1 MSAPASAGTYQNYCM
16 AFRPRG
22 PPGPPGKKKKQDV
35 QMDFYLYWQNAKKD
49 KRGMSLMPL
58 ELRNLSPNTSFS
70 ASALWAKT
78 KEDMAEAT
86 RDAEDAVVAEEA
98 AAEKALKSGKSKKGK
113 KGKAEAG
120 GAEAAAGGGKAAE
133 MVAANIA
140 KLSQKATQLDQE
152 RLSKLHIDKIRDAR
166 METPLGTLTQL
177 FMVLAARIDK
187 ASMHSSGGKECFRDA
202 FDTLWEIESLPIYVK
217 LKAQNSALKSVEEG
231 AEKDAEKAAKKA
243 KKKAKEKVE
252 KDAEKAKERAAAGK
266 EPKKDKKD
274 KKEEK
279 ELIDVTKEVK
289 KARRAW
295 VEEQA
300 DPNLEE
306 KLKLLKEY
314 KKVLRRTEKAFAEH
328 DMLKFQLTEM
338 ANYLPPLNLWG
349 QGKFSLDGWQKDV
362 LEAVDRCQSVIV
374 AAPTSSGKT
383 VCSTYVV
390 EVARRVLFV
399 VPTEPLVWQVASMFQ
414 AKLSAMFNA
423 NGGVS
428 MVTDRLQYRPDSN
441 VSRVTVGTPQA
452 LETALSGVMGS
463 VWEGRFD
470 YAKVESGYDFDYAVY
485 DEVHD
490 LNGREGAALQRLIRC
505 VHCPFLAL
513 SATIGNPG
521 QLQSWWT
528 SFNGID
534 TGGWPRVID
543 GISGDV
549 QLGAMG
555 VTPDAL
561 LSTRLVAERAAL
573 DSLGTVA
580 AEEVEFETWYTRPEG
595 AKLGDIGL
603 EFKHDADTR
612 LFKVVRCSAPS
623 FELGVR
629 MGDFVMLVNGQA
641 VPYGYDNEALR
652 KLQLQI
658 KSAIRHNPFSITFRG
673 PHRADRKA
681 AETERRAEEEAE
693 FAERASKCSTTV
705 SKVEFSQFVGRFIN
719 LQRHIFI
726 GEKTVTLHPL
736 AALDRAYIQAGGLNT
751 GDMAF
756 TPRDTYELWD
766 CFEKLATKGIP
777 GIDEAFF
784 APVSPQAFFGEA
796 KGTTEDRIT
805 LSEAKTYEVALKAKL
820 VELTASHPDL
830 VDDMLKDFRPA
841 ELDTMT
847 EAELDPMNSLLPIV
861 MDAKVKHLT
870 PAICFQLDSVRA
882 RDMFD
887 RVLADLE
894 KKEDEKYPSFR
905 TKCLAEYENWKKEN
919 EQKMKLLAKLKE
931 EDTVDIEMSA
941 APDPWAPHP
950 EFMLC
955 AEKNRVGPKEHSEIR
970 EKLLREL
977 AEKKDAEG
985 RESHPLL
992 RGLSRGVAIY
1002 TDDAGLAEYQ
1012 RVVQNLAQRGM
1023 LAVVFS
1029 DYSLAYG
1036 VNMPFRTCCFCGDCE
1051 LLDPLMA
1058 QQMAGRA
1065 GRRGLDREG
1074 HLVYT
1079 GLSWGR
1085 VKSLMRGTL
1094 PEVYGKEPRYP
1105 TMALNGLLSPHHTTE
1120 TAMVMCSRPLD
1131 DCRKTFPQLAAGVIK
1146 RAEWQAA
1153 AAGADE
1159 TKEADTAAELEAT
1172 AAAEQADAA
1181 AVLACLDA
1189 GNGATS
1195 DGMSYYLQSETWMKA
1210 IGLVEVK
1217 PDQTVGF
1224 IAGKTSR
1231 AKTMF
1236 ILRDALPESIVIAQ
1250 VLDEFY
1256 DQFCSDKANRLYC
1269 ASEGVQIDF
1278 LGILTRFCCLDE
1290 CPP

>member
-1 MSAPASAGTYQNYCM
+1 M
-16 AFRPRG
+16 AFRPRA
-22 PPGPPGKKKKQDV
+22 PGGAYGKKKKQDV

-58 ELRNLSPNTSFS
+58 ELRNLSPNTNFS

-78 KEDMAEAT
+78 KENMADAKRDEEEAIL
-86 RDAEDAVVAEEA
+86 AEEA
-98 AAEKALKSGKSKKGK
+98 ALEKAKKSGSKKSKKDGK
-113 KGKAEAG
+113 G
-120 GAEAAAGGGKAAE
+120 GAEAGGGGKAAE
-133 MVAANIA
+133 MVAANVA
-140 KLSQKATQLDQE
+140 KLSQKAVSLDQE
-152 RLSKLHIDKIRDAR
+152 RLAKLHIDKIRDAR

-177 FMVLAARIDK
+177 FMVLSARIEK
-187 ASMHSSGGKECFRDA
+187 ASMHSQGGKEMFRDA

-217 LKAQNSALKSVEEG
+217 LKAQASAVKICEEA

-243 KKKAKEKVE
+243 KKKAKEKE
-252 KDAEKAKERAAAGK
+252 AKEAEKAKEREAAGK
-266 EPKKDKKD
+266 APKEKKKD
-274 KKEEK
+274 KKEK
-279 ELIDVTKEVK
+279 EEVDVGKEVK
-289 KARRAW
+289 KARKQW
-295 VEEQA
+295 LEKQG
-300 DPNLEE
+300 DPSLEE
-306 KLKLLKEY
+306 KLRLLKEY

-362 LEAVDRCQSVIV
+362 LEAVDRRQSVIV

-414 AKLSAMFNA
+414 AKISGMFDA
-423 NGGVS
+423 QGGVS

-490 LNGREGAALQRLIRC
+490 LNGKEGAALQRLIRC

-521 QLQSWWT
+521 QMQSWWT
-528 SFNGID
+528 SFNGVD
-534 TGGWPRVID
+534 TGGWPHVID
-543 GISGDV
+543 GISESIE
-549 QLGAMG
+549 LGAMG
-555 VTPDAL
+555 TEPGKML
-561 LSTRLVAERAAL
+561 PERLAAERTLKASAGAIAAAAEDDVAEGDL
-573 DSLGTVA
+573 
-580 AEEVEFETWYTRPEG
+580 VEFEVWYTRPEG

-603 EFKHDADTR
+603 EFKHDPTDG
-612 LFKVVRCSAPS
+612 LFKVTRCVAPS
-623 FELGVR
+623 YELGVR
-629 MGDFVMLVNGQA
+629 LGDAIMLCNGQE
-641 VPYGYDNEALR
+641 VPYGYDSEALR

-658 KSAIRHNPFSITFRG
+658 KSAIRHNPFSILFKG

-681 AETERRAEEEAE
+681 AEAAREAE
-693 FAERASKCSTTV
+693 AAAEAAARAAKCSTTV

-726 GEKTVTLHPL
+726 GSKTVTLHPL
-736 AALDRAYIQAGGLNT
+736 AALDRSYIQAGGLNT

-756 TPRDTYELWD
+756 TPRDTYELWSS
-766 CFEKLATKGIP
+766 FEELAKKGHP
-777 GIDEAFF
+777 GIDAAFF
-784 APVSPQAFFGEA
+784 APVSPESFFGEA
-796 KGTTEDRIT
+796 KGTTADRIT
-805 LSEAKTYEVALKAKL
+805 LSEAKTYEVALKGKL
-820 VELTASHPDL
+820 MELTETHPEV
-830 VDDMLKDFRPA
+830 VDEMLQAFKPP
-841 ELDTMT
+841 ELEQMT

-861 MDAKVKHLT
+861 VAAKEKHLT

-887 RVLADLE
+887 RVLDDLE

-905 TKCLAEYENWKKEN
+905 TKCLAEYEAWKKEN

-955 AEKNRVGPKEHSEIR
+955 TEKNRVGPKEHSEIR

-1012 RVVQNLAQRGM
+1012 RVVQNLAQVRPSRCAAARRRWRLPMPTFPPSFPDRHLPPLTSFFPASCCTARHARRGILRL
-1023 LAVVFS
+1023 LAGLWREHAVPYLLLLRRLRSARPAHGPADGWARRPPRLGPRGAPRVHGALVGACQGAYARHAAGGVRQGATLS
-1029 DYSLAYG
+1029 DDGAERAAVAAPHHRDLDGHVLAPARR
-1036 VNMPFRTCCFCGDCE
+1036 VPQDLPEACGRGHQ
-1051 LLDPLMA
+1051 A
-1058 QQMAGRA
+1058 RRVAGGCG
-1065 GRRGLDREG
+1065 GRR
-1074 HLVYT
+1074 
-1079 GLSWGR
+1079 
-1085 VKSLMRGTL
+1085 
-1094 PEVYGKEPRYP
+1094 
-1105 TMALNGLLSPHHTTE
+1105 
-1120 TAMVMCSRPLD
+1120 
-1131 DCRKTFPQLAAGVIK
+1131 
-1146 RAEWQAA
+1146 
-1153 AAGADE
+1153 
-1159 TKEADTAAELEAT
+1159 
-1172 AAAEQADAA
+1172 
-1181 AVLACLDA
+1181 
-1189 GNGATS
+1189 
-1195 DGMSYYLQSETWMKA
+1195 
-1210 IGLVEVK
+1210 
-1217 PDQTVGF
+1217 
-1224 IAGKTSR
+1224 
-1231 AKTMF
+1231 
-1236 ILRDALPESIVIAQ
+1236 
-1250 VLDEFY
+1250 
-1256 DQFCSDKANRLYC
+1256 
-1269 ASEGVQIDF
+1269 
-1278 LGILTRFCCLDE
+1278 
-1290 CPP
+1290 